1 MNNTPSMP
9 DSVGSGSYVLNLIYV
24 IFVLAIIIG
33 LIVLLI
39 KFLGKRN
46 KILNSH
52 RSVRT
57 LAAVGLGMNKSLQ
70 IIEVGGS
77 VYLVGVGE
85 DITLVDKISDPEQ
98 VDQILA
104 ALEDEATEQR
114 NPLSLFVQNMTGR
127 FRKEEAPIE
136 MEMELEESPSFHEVF
151 DEKVRRMS
159 NRKDKMEQLMR
170 EDNTKDRLGGP

>member
-1 MNNTPSMP
+1 MQAPV
-9 DSVGSGSYVLNLIYV
+9 DSGSYILNLIYV

-33 LIVLLI
+33 LIVLLL

-46 KILNSH
+46 RMLNSH

-70 IIEVGGS
+70 IIEVGGA

-98 VDQILA
+98 VAQILA
-104 ALEDEATEQR
+104 ALEDEMTEQR
-114 NPLSLFVQNMTGR
+114 NPLSLLFQNLAGKL
-127 FRKEEAPIE
+127 RKDEAPVE
-136 MEMELEESPSFHEVF
+136 MEIELEEAPSFHEVF

-159 NRKDKMEQLMR
+159 NRKDKMEQIMR